1 LYYPEQVLQTG
12 SSRLPLGVSVVTGGL
27 GLGGST
33 TFLCNFAGELVR
45 RNIPTEIVSF
55 ESHHPLASDF
65 ERLNVPVRRQ
75 DERRIIF
82 EDRLH
87 AILEALGRSKPAV
100 VVANLSA
107 MSFEVLRYLPPGVFR
122 VGVAHS
128 DDPGVYNMVRRYAGQ
143 LNLMAAVSETIKRRL
158 ETMPEFAG
166 VPVKYLPLGVPMP
179 AAVAPREFN
188 GPLRILYLGRL
199 GREQKR
205 VHLFPEILAGLKSA
219 GIPFHWTIVGEGP
232 EAAWL
237 KETMKTRTPGDM
249 PDPSDAVQTVSIR
262 GSISYAEVP
271 RLLAG
276 YEVFLLASD
285 YEGLPLTLLEA
296 MGSGLV
302 PVVSD
307 LPSGIRELVDEHTGK
322 RVAPDNVAG
331 YAQAILWLHAHRG
344 EMARLSANAR
354 EKVFREYSVGAMT
367 DRWLDAFPKSPA
379 TPDWPTRWTIQPPLG
394 SSTSFRFSRPGK
406 ALRRLKFKLRGGF
419 ESSP

>member
-1 LYYPEQVLQTG
+1 
-12 SSRLPLGVSVVTGGL
+12 L
-27 GLGGST
+27 GLGGAT

-45 RNIPTEIVSF
+45 RNVPAEVVSF

-65 ERLNVPVRRQ
+65 ERLNIPVRRQ
-75 DERRIIF
+75 DERRLML
-82 EDRLH
+82 EDRLL
-87 AILEALGRSKPAV
+87 AILEALGRSRPAV

-122 VGVAHS
+122 VGVAHA
-128 DDPGVYNMVRRYAGQ
+128 DDPGVYNMVRRYAGE
-143 LNLMAAVSETIKRRL
+143 LDLMAAVSETIKRRL

-179 AAVAPREFN
+179 AAVAAREFN

-199 GREQKR
+199 AREQKR

-232 EAAWL
+232 ERAWL
-237 KETMKTRTPGDM
+237 EEAMKPKTPANMSDRS
-249 PDPSDAVQTVSIR
+249 DPSDRSEAPPTVSFR
-262 GSISYAEVP
+262 GSIAYAEVP
-271 RLLAG
+271 RLLTG
-276 YEVFLLASD
+276 YDVFLLASD
-285 YEGLPLTLLEA
+285 YEGLPLSLLEA

-307 LPSGIRELVDEHTGK
+307 LPSGIREVVEENTGR
-322 RVAPDNVAG
+322 RVAPENVSG
-331 YAQAILWLHAHRG
+331 YSQAIVWLHEHRG

-354 EKVFREYSVGAMT
+354 EKVCREYSIGAMT
-367 DRWLDAFPKSPA
+367 DRWLNAFPKASAAP
-379 TPDWPTRWTIQPPLG
+379 TWPPQWKLQPPLT
-394 SSTSFRFSRPGK
+394 SPTSFRFSRPGR

-419 ESSP
+419 GSFP